1 MPPSAVFSTRGDST
15 RKLSRSLSRLWLSA
29 GLASYGQS
37 SPPSPPSLASQG
49 WRPPSLASQR
59 LVAVSG
65 SPPHH
70 TYLPPR
76 TCRYGTVQSLFIK
89 ERIDAAFPSM
99 NKRLLTRSDGRSR
112 PVVTPPPH
120 SANAPRPIHIPPHP
134 STCASRVASDLAV
147 SSRQLYPEML
157 DLLLRLNIRAAK
169 GDGTVRRDEA
179 HFSLPSTD
187 DRSGCRF
194 GL

>member
-1 MPPSAVFSTRGDST
+1 MHCAEDVVCRAAQRRLFDSM
-15 RKLSRSLSRLWLSA
+15 RRFLEASQGFLLPLKAWLSGGLSRLWLSA

-89 ERIDAAFPSM
+89 EQIDAAFPSM

-112 PVVTPPPH
+112 PVVTPPPFCECAAAH
-120 SANAPRPIHIPPHP
+120 PHP
-134 STCASRVASDLAV
+134 TA
-147 SSRQLYPEML
+147 PEHM
-157 DLLLRLNIRAAK
+157 RIAR
-169 GDGTVRRDEA
+169 G
-179 HFSLPSTD
+179 F
-187 DRSGCRF
+187 
-194 GL
+194 

>member
-1 MPPSAVFSTRGDST
+1 
-15 RKLSRSLSRLWLSA
+15 
-29 GLASYGQS
+29 
-37 SPPSPPSLASQG
+37 
-49 WRPPSLASQR
+49 
-59 LVAVSG
+59 
-65 SPPHH
+65 
-70 TYLPPR
+70 
-76 TCRYGTVQSLFIK
+76 
-89 ERIDAAFPSM
+89 M

-112 PVVTPPPH
+112 PVVTPPP

-134 STCASRVASDLAV
+134 STCVPRVASDLAV

-169 GDGTVRRDEA
+169 GDGTVRRGEA